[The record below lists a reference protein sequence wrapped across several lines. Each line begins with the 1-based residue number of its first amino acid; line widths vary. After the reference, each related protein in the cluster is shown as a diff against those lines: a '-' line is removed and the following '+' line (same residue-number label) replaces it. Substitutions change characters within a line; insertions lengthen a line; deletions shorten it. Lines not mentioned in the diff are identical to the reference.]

1 MSDVK
6 AILKEKKVDLDN
18 NWFLILQGE
27 VLQISLMKPLD
38 LLYCIEDVVDTIH
51 FNKPLDKLDMEI
63 T

>member
-18 NWFLILQGE
+18 NRFLILQGE

-38 LLYCIEDVVDTIH
+38 LLDYIEDVVDTIH
-51 FNKPLDKLDMEI
+51 FNKPLDKLDLEI